1 MKTPR
6 MTNDMG
12 EIVSA
17 TGKQIEFSNGVKLR
31 PDKRVQ
37 LPPAAGGH
45 IGTVD
50 FIQMVFNPEELKAEI
65 HLRIEDDNG
74 QGHLFI
80 FPVDK

>member
-31 PDKRVQ
+31 PDKRVY
-37 LPPAAGGH
+37 LPEAAGGH

-50 FIQMVFNPEELKAEI
+50 YIQMVFDPEKLKAEI
-65 HLRIEDDNG
+65 HLRIVDDNDK
-74 QGHLFI
+74 GHLFI
-80 FPVDK
+80 FPAD